1 MNKINKNIN
10 EMDRIVANGFEGQI
24 PVDECDEF
32 RTITMRYNVLLN
44 KIQTL
49 ISDMI
54 KKESD
59 KKEAQ
64 IKALQYQ
71 MNPHFRCV

>member
-24 PVDECDEF
+24 PVDEYDEF

-59 KKEAQ
+59 KKRSAD
-64 IKALQYQ
+64 
-71 MNPHFRCV
+71 